1 MTAGRVTGVL
11 EGANID
17 EAEGKRESAPER
29 EKRERRDEREIARDR
44 TSGRERERE
53 MATAGH
59 HSSMLRCQ
67 WCPRGN
73 EYR

>member
-44 TSGRERERE
+44 TRGRERERDGDGRTPFE
-53 MATAGH
+53 QVEV
-59 HSSMLRCQ
+59 SMVPSGERI
-67 WCPRGN
+67 
-73 EYR
+73 